1 MSEVTV
7 WGIKDTMTIPEQQ
20 GAVLKATFTVV
31 NPEQISNCP
40 SGTNP
45 ELDLDRVTFFKR
57 NDGRYRLVQG
67 NLEEVL
73 AEAMDKLVANKTVTV
88 SFGLDVR
95 DCPQKERTPE
105 MTKTS
110 NSSSALGLSISRMNL
125 KFLQNKIEQMRI
137 KAVAKK
143 TFNV

>member
-31 NPEQISNCP
+31 NPEQVSKCP

-57 NDGRYRLVQG
+57 NDGQYKLIQGNVEVTVQG
-67 NLEEVL
+67 ALSRELCFPISSRIL
-73 AEAMDKLVANKTVTV
+73 A
-88 SFGLDVR
+88 
-95 DCPQKERTPE
+95 PQ
-105 MTKTS
+105 
-110 NSSSALGLSISRMNL
+110 G
-125 KFLQNKIEQMRI
+125 F
-137 KAVAKK
+137 
-143 TFNV
+143 

>member
-31 NPEQISNCP
+31 NPEQVSKCP

-57 NDGRYRLVQG
+57 NDGQYKLIQG
-67 NLEEVL
+67 NVEEVL
-73 AEAMDKLVANKTVTV
+73 TQAMDKLVANKTVTV

-95 DCPQKERTPE
+95 DCSQTDETSVIN
-105 MTKTS
+105 KTS
-110 NSSSALGLSISRMNL
+110 KYPLALERSISRINL
-125 KFLQNKIEQMRI
+125 KILQNKIEQMRI
-137 KAVAKK
+137 KAVANK